1 MIITT
6 FGGAAGAVR
15 VTVRVRANAMR
26 WRIMWNPGVGQY
38 RRTAP
43 RERAEPMRGRVRAW
57 LWVAS
62 ARSRGAVRPGR
73 LLGGHLGAQLV
84 HQRPEHVHVVLEHVA
99 EEHVG
104 HPVLQV
110 RVLADEPAEAEP
122 VVELAHQPPHP
133 LHPGGERRLPLA
145 ELSLGRVALF
155 PR

>member
-43 RERAEPMRGRVRAW
+43 RERAEPMRGRVRTW

-62 ARSRGAVRPGR
+62 ARSRGAVAGSLLRQQRLHPLHDVRIRGVVGEVLQLARVLLVVEQLHPALAAVPLGVPVLLRADGVAHEPRLALGR
-73 LLGGHLGAQLV
+73 LLAGRRRGAAAHLREG
-84 HQRPEHVHVVLEHVA
+84 
-99 EEHVG
+99 
-104 HPVLQV
+104 
-110 RVLADEPAEAEP
+110 
-122 VVELAHQPPHP
+122 
-133 LHPGGERRLPLA
+133 RL
-145 ELSLGRVALF
+145 
-155 PR
+155 